1 MEETD
6 SVIDLDSFDFT
17 TWAEENS
24 LSQTVTDA
32 LVQED
37 FTSEQM
43 LCLLD
48 EAHVKEL
55 RVAHKISMGETLVLL
70 QSINKLKGMVKREKE
85 VPDEVIDLDSFDFTE
100 WTSENN
106 LSESAINALVKEGF
120 NTEEML
126 KVLTKDYV
134 EKIRDKHKLSI
145 ADSVMI
151 TRSINKLNNDTDC
164 DSFNF
169 LKWATEHGLSKEA
182 RDALRSEDFDT
193 EETLC
198 MLDEPDI
205 ALIGNKFRLSLGMK
219 KRILKGMC

>member
-106 LSESAINALVKEGF
+106 LSEAAINALVKEAF

-134 EKIRDKHKLSI
+134 EKIRDKHKLSL
-145 ADSVMI
+145 AESVMI
-151 TRSINKLNNDTDC
+151 IRGINRLNHDTDC

-169 LKWATEHGLSKEA
+169 VKWATDHGLSKEA
-182 RDALRSEDFDT
+182 QDALRSEDFDT

-219 KRILKGMC
+219 KRILKGM